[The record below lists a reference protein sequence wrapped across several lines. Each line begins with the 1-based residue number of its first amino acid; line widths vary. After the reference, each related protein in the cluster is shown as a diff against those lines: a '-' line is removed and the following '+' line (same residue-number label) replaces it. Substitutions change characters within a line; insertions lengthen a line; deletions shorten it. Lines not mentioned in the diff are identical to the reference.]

1 MALRRPSYPTPK
13 TTDYMSLTTT
23 ADDSLSSLDA
33 LTNALRMMET
43 AQRHLRDYIAGE
55 IGINITDLTVIG
67 IVQDLGRLTP
77 KHLASEIAM
86 GTGAVTA
93 VIDRLVKAGHIAR
106 IPNPRDRRS
115 VFLELT
121 ATGTE
126 TAASIDDSYRSA
138 AHAALQASPDLGSEG
153 TAEDLARAAVAIT
166 AHTMDSISA
175 CPNVRAA

>member
-1 MALRRPSYPTPK
+1 MSITPPDYSPT
-13 TTDYMSLTTT
+13 
-23 ADDSLSSLDA
+23 ALDA
-33 LTNALRMMET
+33 LTNALRMMED
-43 AQRHLRDYIAGE
+43 AQRHLRDYIAGD

-67 IVQDLGRLTP
+67 IVDDLGRLTP

-93 VIDRLVKAGHIAR
+93 VIDRLVKAGYVAR

-126 TAASIDDSYRSA
+126 TATRISDNYRSA
-138 AHAALQASPDLGSEG
+138 AKAALQASPDLGSDD
-153 TAEDLARAAVAIT
+153 TAEELARAAVAIT